1 MATLRFSVLSTRQT
15 SKKTFLIYLTI
26 THKREVR
33 YISTGYEVD
42 DLYQFDK
49 GKVVCRKDAQVMN
62 QRLGYV
68 LSEYRE
74 KLDAI
79 DNLDIYTCSQIK
91 EILEG
96 RHKVVPYIG
105 TWIETFEGLE
115 DSSKP
120 SVIPYIGTWIKTSK
134 TYLQSTQFIK
144 LSISLFYHARQNCS
158 TLLLYTLL
166 HNRHDVTYYLSETIS
181 KNESK

>member
-1 MATLRFSVLSTRQT
+1 MKRYPYSRFYPPNCRTLWIETPEHPISSTCRPVVPYIGTWIETVTVNTLLT
-15 SKKTFLIYLTI
+15 SP
-26 THKREVR
+26 
-33 YISTGYEVD
+33 G
-42 DLYQFDK
+42 
-49 GKVVCRKDAQVMN
+49 
-62 QRLGYV
+62 
-68 LSEYRE
+68 
-74 KLDAI
+74 
-79 DNLDIYTCSQIK
+79 
-91 EILEG
+91 
-96 RHKVVPYIG
+96 VVPYIG

-158 TLLLYTLL
+158 ILLLYTLL

>member
-1 MATLRFSVLSTRQT
+1 MARFWRLVVPYIGTWIETL
-15 SKKTFLIYLTI
+15 
-26 THKREVR
+26 
-33 YISTGYEVD
+33 ISIA
-42 DLYQFDK
+42 K
-49 GKVVCRKDAQVMN
+49 GNV
-62 QRLGYV
+62 
-68 LSEYRE
+68 E
-74 KLDAI
+74 
-79 DNLDIYTCSQIK
+79 
-91 EILEG
+91 
-96 RHKVVPYIG
+96 KVVPYIG